1 MFASSPRDTLTT
13 EHTALPRRRLR
24 TSHNSIISLTLI
36 LRREEKASS
45 LERKVVIHLEKPWLK
60 YSNGIPTFQ
69 QPMKFQTT
77 LFQTNSTSDLLMDLI
92 SQTHWEIKEH
102 VVLATLYR
110 SLRSLSQDSSNDMVK
125 RFQFFRHSTSWCV
138 TILTKAVMVD
148 GHFSMASW
156 QKMVI
161 SFPRSVHHTKP
172 RRNKI
177 HARTTN
183 NASQLPRSSRAISLV
198 EHMVSLPKRKWWKK
212 FWETVS

>member
-1 MFASSPRDTLTT
+1 LLKEAIGLPQRGSTLTRNIRPTKRLIRLSLSLIVRIWAGKLMFASSPRDTLTT

-92 SQTHWEIKEH
+92 SQTH
-102 VVLATLYR
+102 
-110 SLRSLSQDSSNDMVK
+110 
-125 RFQFFRHSTSWCV
+125 
-138 TILTKAVMVD
+138 
-148 GHFSMASW
+148 
-156 QKMVI
+156 
-161 SFPRSVHHTKP
+161 
-172 RRNKI
+172 
-177 HARTTN
+177 
-183 NASQLPRSSRAISLV
+183 
-198 EHMVSLPKRKWWKK
+198 
-212 FWETVS
+212 